1 MSGFYTYELF
11 GWRLSVMR
19 PQCYKHVMEGMKWYT
34 DNDT

>member
-19 PQCYKHVMEGMKWYT
+19 PHVLKMCCGRYEMVH
-34 DNDT
+34 